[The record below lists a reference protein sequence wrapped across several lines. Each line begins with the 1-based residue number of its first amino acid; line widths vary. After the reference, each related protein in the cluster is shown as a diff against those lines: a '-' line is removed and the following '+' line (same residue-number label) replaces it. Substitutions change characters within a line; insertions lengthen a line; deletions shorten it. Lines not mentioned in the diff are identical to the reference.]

1 MMLLVC
7 LLNLIFYAIICL
19 FVLWVLGL
27 ILGMFIPGFPTF
39 GPNFGQPAAASPGRA
54 ISLVYLLIGIVLL
67 INFLLCAFGGG
78 GHELLPPLWN
88 GGYGMR

>member
-7 LLNLIFYAIICL
+7 LLNLIFYAIIIL
-19 FVLWVLGL
+19 FVLWVLSL
-27 ILGMFIPGFPTF
+27 VIGMFIPGIAMFPVP
-39 GPNFGQPAAASPGRA
+39 GNPAVQPGRVLT
-54 ISLVYLLIGIVLL
+54 LVYLLIGIVLL

-88 GGYGMR
+88 GGYGMH

>member
-1 MMLLVC
+1 MLLLVC

-27 ILGMFIPGFPTF
+27 ILGMFIPGFPSF
-39 GPNFGQPAAASPGRA
+39 APMFGQPAGGPNRA
-54 ISLVYLLIGIVLL
+54 ISLVYLLIGIILL